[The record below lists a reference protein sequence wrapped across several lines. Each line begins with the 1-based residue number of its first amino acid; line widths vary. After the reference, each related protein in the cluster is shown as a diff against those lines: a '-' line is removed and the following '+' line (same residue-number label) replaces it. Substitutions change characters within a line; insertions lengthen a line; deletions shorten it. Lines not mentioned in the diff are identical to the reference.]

1 MIIKMAR
8 AKKSKQSTAQ
18 TGLLTQ
24 DALTVPT
31 TVATTHPQ
39 QMPTVIQMTLELILT
54 SENNTRIDT
63 WMPCESILADSSPY
77 VIPGADASLCRCPE
91 CLKAAPGGIWWVQ
104 LGFRYEWHVWR
115 SGEFNPKTWNT
126 QPSEPGAIK
135 QSEKIR
141 ARQMRSKSTLIQR
154 PK

>member
-1 MIIKMAR
+1 
-8 AKKSKQSTAQ
+8 
-18 TGLLTQ
+18 
-24 DALTVPT
+24 
-31 TVATTHPQ
+31 
-39 QMPTVIQMTLELILT
+39 MPTVIQMTLELILV

-63 WMPCESILADSSPY
+63 WMPCESILSGNSKY

-91 CLKAAPGGIWWVQ
+91 CLKAAPGGIWWVNEE
-104 LGFRYEWHVWR
+104 FRWHWYVWR

-141 ARQMRSKSTLIQR
+141 ARQMRSKSTLTQR